1 MELAKSQLC
10 FHYLAFLATGWMCL
24 SWKWK
29 MRDLP
34 NSYRFANSLSV
45 FWTWTFQAAFLHCNC
60 NQLTRKS
67 GWYYSSLIKTYF
79 NVYLSAL
86 PHDPPIF
93 PLRLPRKFEFRVEV
107 CLSWN
112 IQNLHSSC
120 LSTIE
125 TGSLQSIK
133 QTQCPPH
140 FYLTFYL
147 AVTNE
152 QQLDYNII
160 CLVFI
165 TSTKDTIH

>member
-1 MELAKSQLC
+1 
-10 FHYLAFLATGWMCL
+10 MCL
-24 SWKWK
+24 SWKCK
-29 MRDLP
+29 MRALP
-34 NSYRFANSLSV
+34 NSCRFANSSAV
-45 FWTWTFQAAFLHCNC
+45 FWTWTLQAELLHCNR
-60 NQLTRKS
+60 NRLTQRS
-67 GWYYSSLIKTYF
+67 RWHYSSLIKTYF
-79 NVYLSAL
+79 SVSLPGSPPLYLARCPPQLSRKCDLSSEVFLFCNV
-86 PHDPPIF
+86 
-93 PLRLPRKFEFRVEV
+93 
-107 CLSWN
+107 
-112 IQNLHSSC
+112 QNLHSGC

-125 TGSLQSIK
+125 TGSMPSVK

>member
-1 MELAKSQLC
+1 MRILLGDFSFLQHSEL
-10 FHYLAFLATGWMCL
+10 
-24 SWKWK
+24 
-29 MRDLP
+29 
-34 NSYRFANSLSV
+34 N
-45 FWTWTFQAAFLHCNC
+45 
-60 NQLTRKS
+60 
-67 GWYYSSLIKTYF
+67 
-79 NVYLSAL
+79 
-86 PHDPPIF
+86 
-93 PLRLPRKFEFRVEV
+93 
-107 CLSWN
+107 
-112 IQNLHSSC
+112 SSC

>member
-1 MELAKSQLC
+1 MFSL
-10 FHYLAFLATGWMCL
+10 FGFLSNWMNVSIL
-24 SWKWK
+24 K
-29 MRDLP
+29 MQDESPTNLRDLQI
-34 NSYRFANSLSV
+34 A
-45 FWTWTFQAAFLHCNC
+45 WTFQAALLHCNR
-60 NQLTRKS
+60 NQLTQRS
-67 GWYYSSLIKTYF
+67 GWYYGSLIKTYF
-79 NVYLSAL
+79 NVYLPVLRRGL
-86 PHDPPIF
+86 PTFPP
-93 PLRLPRKFEFRVEV
+93 PLLRKCEFHLEV
-107 CLSWN
+107 FLSCN

>member
-1 MELAKSQLC
+1 MLAAEPFSPLLVL
-10 FHYLAFLATGWMCL
+10 LAPLPK
-24 SWKWK
+24 KWK
-29 MRDLP
+29 KKKRNAEFDTR
-34 NSYRFANSLSV
+34 RFA
-45 FWTWTFQAAFLHCNC
+45 AFHI
-60 NQLTRKS
+60 R
-67 GWYYSSLIKTYF
+67 
-79 NVYLSAL
+79 
-86 PHDPPIF
+86 
-93 PLRLPRKFEFRVEV
+93 
-107 CLSWN
+107 
-112 IQNLHSSC
+112 NLHYSC
-120 LSTIE
+120 LSTIR

>member
-1 MELAKSQLC
+1 MLAGEPFSPL
-10 FHYLAFLATGWMCL
+10 LLL
-24 SWKWK
+24 SPPPLGKK
-29 MRDLP
+29 NKERNAEFDTR
-34 NSYRFANSLSV
+34 RFA
-45 FWTWTFQAAFLHCNC
+45 AFYIH
-60 NQLTRKS
+60 
-67 GWYYSSLIKTYF
+67 
-79 NVYLSAL
+79 
-86 PHDPPIF
+86 
-93 PLRLPRKFEFRVEV
+93 
-107 CLSWN
+107 
-112 IQNLHSSC
+112 NLHYSC
-120 LSTIE
+120 LSTIR

>member
-1 MELAKSQLC
+1 
-10 FHYLAFLATGWMCL
+10 
-24 SWKWK
+24 
-29 MRDLP
+29 MRALP
-34 NSYRFANSLSV
+34 NSCRFAHSSSV
-45 FWTWTFQAAFLHCNC
+45 LNLDFSRQRFLHWNR
-60 NQLTRKS
+60 NQLTQRS
-67 GWYYSSLIKTYF
+67 GWYYGSLIKTYF
-79 NVYLSAL
+79 NVYLPVL
-86 PHDPPIF
+86 PHGLPPF
-93 PLRLPRKFEFRVEV
+93 PPPTPRKREFYLEV
-107 CLSWN
+107 FLSCN
-112 IQNLHSSC
+112 IQNLHASC

>member
-1 MELAKSQLC
+1 MLAGEPFSPLLLLPPTPSKEKKRNA
-10 FHYLAFLATGWMCL
+10 AFDT
-24 SWKWK
+24 
-29 MRDLP
+29 R
-34 NSYRFANSLSV
+34 RFA
-45 FWTWTFQAAFLHCNC
+45 A
-60 NQLTRKS
+60 
-67 GWYYSSLIKTYF
+67 
-79 NVYLSAL
+79 
-86 PHDPPIF
+86 
-93 PLRLPRKFEFRVEV
+93 FRV
-107 CLSWN
+107 
-112 IQNLHSSC
+112 QNLHDSC
-120 LSTIE
+120 LSTIR

>member
-1 MELAKSQLC
+1 MFSLFGFPSNWMNVSILKTQDESPTKFLQICTQLVCFELGL
-10 FHYLAFLATGWMCL
+10 
-24 SWKWK
+24 
-29 MRDLP
+29 
-34 NSYRFANSLSV
+34 
-45 FWTWTFQAAFLHCNC
+45 FQAALLHWNR
-60 NQLTRKS
+60 NQLTQRS
-67 GWYYSSLIKTYF
+67 GWYYGSLIKTYF
-79 NVYLSAL
+79 NVYLPVL
-86 PHDPPIF
+86 PHSLPPF
-93 PLRLPRKFEFRVEV
+93 PPPLPRKREFCLEV
-107 CLSWN
+107 FLSCN
-112 IQNLHSSC
+112 IQNLHASC